1 MREIA
6 PGLFHWTA
14 RHPKI
19 RMDVSSY
26 FLAPERVVIDPITPA
41 QGLGWFDE
49 HGTPDHVLLTIGHH
63 DRDAWRFRE
72 TFGCVVHCSRHGL
85 HRIEGRGDVEPFDV
99 GDELPGGV
107 VVQEV
112 GALCPDEHALYV
124 PAHRALACG
133 DGVVQ
138 WPGSAELA
146 FVPDAYMDDP
156 ERTKAGLCAA
166 YRRLLELDFEHLLLS
181 HGDPVVGDGKEA
193 LREFARE

>member
-26 FLAPERVVIDPITPA
+26 WLAAERVVIDPIVPPD
-41 QGLGWFDE
+41 GLEWLE
-49 HGTPDHVLLTIGHH
+49 RHGPPEHVLLTIGHH
-63 DRDAWRFRE
+63 DRDSWRLRDA
-72 TFGCVVHCSRHGL
+72 FGCTVHCSRHGL
-85 HRIEGRGDVEPFDV
+85 HRLKGRGTVEAFDV

-107 VVQEV
+107 IVQEV
-112 GALCPDEHALYV
+112 GSLCPDEHALYI

-138 WPGSAELA
+138 WPGSQELS
-146 FVPDAYMDDP
+146 FVLDEYMDEPD
-156 ERTKAGLCAA
+156 ETKAGLRAA
-166 YRRLLELDFEHLLLS
+166 YRRLLDLDFVHLLLA
-181 HGDPVVGDGKEA
+181 HGDPVVASGKEA
-193 LREFARE
+193 LRTFVG